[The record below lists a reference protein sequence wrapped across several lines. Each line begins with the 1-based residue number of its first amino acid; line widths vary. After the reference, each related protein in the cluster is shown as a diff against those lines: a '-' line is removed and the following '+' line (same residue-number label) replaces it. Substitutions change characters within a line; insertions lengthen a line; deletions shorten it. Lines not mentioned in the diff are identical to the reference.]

1 MGEIMY
7 MKRINDM
14 ALAFFILALTS
25 VLVGI
30 LMLYYGIS
38 SCLFNSSHG
47 LGISIMIIDAIL
59 HGGVIIISGVVLMTL
74 CLFSVFPIISKL
86 KIFILWGISGMA
98 FLLSVACI
106 MGDIIVGTDSISAV
120 VSVFTLIV
128 CGIIFYMLDY
138 ARKQM
143 NLKCKNADNILN
155 LLEKAG

>member
-7 MKRINDM
+7 MKRISDM

-59 HGGVIIISGVVLMTL
+59 HGGVIIISGVVLMAL

>member
-1 MGEIMY
+1 
-7 MKRINDM
+7 
-14 ALAFFILALTS
+14 
-25 VLVGI
+25 
-30 LMLYYGIS
+30 
-38 SCLFNSSHG
+38 
-47 LGISIMIIDAIL
+47 
-59 HGGVIIISGVVLMTL
+59 
-74 CLFSVFPIISKL
+74 
-86 KIFILWGISGMA
+86 
-98 FLLSVACI
+98 